1 MEVKTKKMG
10 FSWAVALQTG
20 FTASPWFMNITERER
35 QVVVSDQLLSTSF
48 VQGST

>member
-20 FTASPWFMNITERER
+20 FTASPWSMSTMILFFMKIAKRKR
-35 QVVVSDQLLSTSF
+35 QVVVSDQLL
-48 VQGST
+48 